1 MEDPT
6 HLSLCFSWPPLES
19 NSVMGRGRMERMER
33 RKEERQGRT
42 DRFRGREREGQ
53 EEKTLD

>member
-6 HLSLCFSWPPLES
+6 HLSLCFSLPPLES
-19 NSVMGRGRMERMER
+19 NSVMGRGRTERMEG
-33 RKEERQGRT
+33 RKKGRQGRT

-53 EEKTLD
+53 EEKTFD